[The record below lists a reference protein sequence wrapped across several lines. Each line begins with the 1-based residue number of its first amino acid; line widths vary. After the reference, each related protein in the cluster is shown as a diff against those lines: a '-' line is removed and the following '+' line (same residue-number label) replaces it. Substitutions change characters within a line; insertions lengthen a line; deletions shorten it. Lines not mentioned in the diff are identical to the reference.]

1 MEDLSLHILDIVENS
16 IRAGAKRVKIKIDEN
31 LKKDVLKIEMNDD
44 GFGMDE
50 ETVKKA
56 TDPFFTT
63 KKTRKVGLGLSLLA
77 QAANECD
84 GKFEIKSKK
93 GIGTKITASF
103 KHSHIDRKPIGDMKQ
118 TIMTLIAGNPEI
130 DFFYQH
136 KKENL
141 TYSLDTD
148 KIKADLDEIP
158 INNVEVLKLIQK
170 DLMEDLK

>member
-63 KKTRKVGLGLSLLA
+63 KKARKVGLGLSLLA

-141 TYSLDTD
+141 TYSLDTN